1 MNIALF
7 NERILIQK
15 NAVTVDGI
23 GNHTN
28 AWMDYFS
35 CHATISGT
43 SGVGQSSVAGQTV
56 DDSDLAFSV
65 RYCEMTSKVNATEYR
80 IIFKDE
86 IYDIE
91 GVDYMNFKKKLM
103 KFRCRKVRR

>member
-7 NERILIQK
+7 NERIVIQK
-15 NAVTVDGI
+15 NAVTVDEI

-28 AWMDYFS
+28 AWTDYFT
-35 CHATISGT
+35 CHATISGA
-43 SGVGQSSVAGQTV
+43 SGTVQSDVAGQTV

-65 RYCEMTSKVNATEYR
+65 RYCEKTSKVNTTEYR
-80 IIFKDE
+80 IIFKDG

-91 GVDYMNFKKKLM
+91 GVDFMNFKKKLM